1 MRLPQVRI
9 DIEDL
14 RKDLKQECYGAFF
27 AGGFGGA
34 LMESFDIERAS
45 PQELIEIA
53 EEKGIDLEKYETV
66 YGEK

>member
-1 MRLPQVRI
+1 MTI

-14 RKDLKQECYGAFF
+14 RKGLKQECYGAFF

-34 LMESFDIERAS
+34 LLESFDIERAS
-45 PQELIEIA
+45 PEELLEIA

-66 YGEK
+66 SGEK

>member
-1 MRLPQVRI
+1 MTI

-14 RKDLKQECYGAFF
+14 RKDLEQECYGAFF

-45 PQELIEIA
+45 PEELIKIA

-66 YGEK
+66 YGKNKYGR